1 MSDSE
6 LRRIEE
12 LDVLRGFALLGV
24 FIVHFVGLN
33 FYELP
38 PADIQAT
45 WQSDP
50 YQRGISLFSDI
61 FFQNSANTLFAMLFG
76 MSFWLML
83 ERMKANGVA
92 FEIVYI
98 RRLVALMVIGLIHLC
113 LIFPGDVLFE
123 YALLGLVLFLIRG
136 MPAHLMLVIGGVLFF
151 LGQPIGDQ
159 ISAALTPLEHE
170 GSGMSVFEG
179 QDYFSWAAGTFSL
192 YFNENIAYGS
202 GLGWWLYIFGR
213 FMVGAWIMPQAW
225 MRRLSTY
232 RRVAGRIA
240 LFALT
245 LGLFL
250 ETVSIFVAI
259 DYLMWPKWIDPV
271 AHAIGAPLVALGYAA
286 GLVYLFT
293 SVSTRRL
300 VDWLAPVGRIALTAY
315 VTHGLLFSIIFLPL
329 GPNLTGII
337 TPIATFW
344 VAIGLYV
351 SLTLGSIFW
360 LKRYRYGPLEFIW
373 RWATY
378 GRKPDMTPR
387 IVG

>member
-1 MSDSE
+1 MSD
-6 LRRIEE
+6 LGVRRIEE

-45 WQSDP
+45 WQTDP
-50 YQRGISLFSDI
+50 FQRGISLFSDI

-92 FEIVYI
+92 FETVYI

-136 MPAHLMLVIGGVLFF
+136 MPPLLMLAIGIMLFF

-159 ISAALTPLEHE
+159 ISTWLTPPDHE
-170 GSGMSVFEG
+170 ESSQSVFQGE
-179 QDYFSWAAGTFSL
+179 DYISWATSAFSL
-192 YFNENIAYGS
+192 YFSQNIAYGS
-202 GLGWWLYIFGR
+202 GLGWWLYILGR
-213 FMVGAWIMPQAW
+213 FMLGAWIMQQVW
-225 MRRLSTY
+225 MRRLSEY
-232 RRVAGRIA
+232 RGVAGQIA
-240 LFALT
+240 VFALPI
-245 LGLFL
+245 GLLL

-259 DYLMWPKWIDPV
+259 DYLPWPNWIDPV
-271 AHAIGAPLVALGYAA
+271 THSIGAPLVALGYAA
-286 GLVYLFT
+286 TLVYLFT
-293 SVSTRRL
+293 GSSTQRL
-300 VDWLAPVGRIALTAY
+300 VHWLAPVGRIALTAY
-315 VTHGLLFSIIFLPL
+315 VAHGLLFSIIFLPL

-337 TPIATFW
+337 TPFASFG
-344 VAIGLYV
+344 VAIGLYI
-351 SLTLGSIFW
+351 SLTVASILW
-360 LKRYRYGPLEFIW
+360 LKHYRYGPLEFVW

-378 GRKPDMTPR
+378 GRRPDLSAKA
-387 IVG
+387 